1 MQDYVIIDD
10 FLPQDE
16 WQGIY
21 DAVLGMHPETNN
33 GTLQWIYIDHKVST
47 SKNNFQFVH
56 MFFGVKQGQTK
67 ATYSHDSYL
76 VEALVEKINPDSVER
91 IKANLQTKV
100 CQQAIDIEGFHT
112 DQVPDDS
119 GEKYNAVYYVNDNN
133 GFTAFK
139 NGTQV
144 KSKANRLLVFKNE
157 LEHTGTSQSDTNV
170 RVVINFTFNKK
181 GGCLGVK

>member
-1 MQDYVIIDD
+1 MDGYAVIDD
-10 FLPQDE
+10 FLPAKE
-16 WQGIY
+16 WEGIY
-21 DAVLGMHPETNN
+21 NAVLGMHPDTNN
-33 GTLQWIYIDHKVST
+33 GTIQWVYVDHKVST

-56 MFFGVKQGQTK
+56 TFFGEDL
-67 ATYSHDSYL
+67 YSSRARYSNDSYI
-76 VEALVEKINPDSVER
+76 VEPLMEKINPDSVER

-100 CQQAIDIEGFHT
+100 CKQEIDMEGFHT

-139 NGTQV
+139 GGVQV
-144 KSKANRLLVFKNE
+144 KSKSNRLLVFKNE
-157 LEHTGTSQSDTNV
+157 LEHTGTAQSDTNV

-181 GGCLGVK
+181 GGCLGV